1 MQHQRQ
7 QLGFSLLELLLVLA
21 IIAVIILSGLQRY
34 KQYTLDKDLAA
45 IRQNE
50 ALLMN
55 ALNTYYAKLASNP
68 KTNPATHANI
78 TISNEN
84 LQQQNLWPENLL
96 SSNLVQDKTPIKDTT
111 TDYIVSVSQPISIA
125 PPPNLPSDT
134 PYYTYN
140 LQITVT
146 LDPNVLSQQNLAWFA
161 KMLDTTITDNNK
173 LQWQKMPSLSTKGMD
188 NQLWIMNGGLATF
201 KKALTE

>member
-1 MQHQRQ
+1 MHHQKR

-21 IIAVIILSGLQRY
+21 IIAIIILSGLQRY
-34 KQYTLDKDLAA
+34 KQYTLDKDLAS

-55 ALNTYYAKLASNP
+55 ALNTYYAQLASNP
-68 KTNPATHANI
+68 TTNPATHANI
-78 TISNEN
+78 TINN
-84 LQQQNLWPENLL
+84 ADLQQQNLWPNNLL
-96 SSNLVQDKTPIKDTT
+96 SSNLVQAKTPIKDTT
-111 TDYIVSVSQPISIA
+111 TDYVVSVSQSISIT

-146 LDPNVLSQQNLAWFA
+146 LDPNVVSEQNLTWFA
-161 KMLDTTITDNNK
+161 KMLDASITDDIK
-173 LQWQKMPSLSTKGMD
+173 LQWQKMPSYTTKGMD